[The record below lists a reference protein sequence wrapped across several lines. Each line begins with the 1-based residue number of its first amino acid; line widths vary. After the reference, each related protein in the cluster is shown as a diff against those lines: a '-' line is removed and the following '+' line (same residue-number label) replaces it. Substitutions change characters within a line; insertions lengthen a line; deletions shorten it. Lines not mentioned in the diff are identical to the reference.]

1 MRLCFPWAVLCFV
14 LLGCSSEENV
24 VTELGARNVILPN
37 GGKIIAEVME
47 TPEDMAR
54 GMMYRKSL
62 ARGRGML
69 FLHDK
74 PAVHTYW
81 MYNVEIPLDLI
92 FMDTNRRIVY
102 IEANAPP
109 CRTAARDC
117 PQYGPNPPRPV
128 QYVLELGGG
137 EAQRYGLK
145 TGDALRF

>member
-1 MRLCFPWAVLCFV
+1 MVLPQGEF
-14 LLGCSSEENV
+14 
-24 VTELGARNVILPN
+24 AR
-37 GGKIIAEVME
+37 
-47 TPEDMAR
+47 
-54 GMMYRKSL
+54 
-62 ARGRGML
+62 